1 MPRRAATLGADPI
14 PSCGRERERVEFP
27 RGTSFAAGGL
37 PQIAYSFL
45 PMKRRM
51 LLFAALLLAA
61 ALAATVRATELARF
75 SQVLTVEQ
83 RAAAGLDQLTSDQL
97 AVLDALV
104 RHDDAYAVPSTAAH
118 PRPVR
123 FSQRLNADER
133 RNAGL
138 VHLSADQLARL
149 DALVEQRVPLRVSFV
164 TPAAGATTPTVEV
177 ERVRPQIHGAVTL
190 GMGWGSGGYS
200 EMGGSMV
207 VDYSDP
213 AHGLDV
219 LMGYSEVHTKG
230 AYLYRG
236 CPDTYGGPFGR
247 WR

>member
-1 MPRRAATLGADPI
+1 
-14 PSCGRERERVEFP
+14 
-27 RGTSFAAGGL
+27 
-37 PQIAYSFL
+37 
-45 PMKRRM
+45 MKRRI
-51 LLFAALLLAA
+51 LLLAALLLAA
-61 ALAATVRATELARF
+61 ALAATSRAADFTRF
-75 SQVLTVEQ
+75 SQVLTAEQ
-83 RAAAGLDQLTSDQL
+83 RAATGLDQFTSDQL

-104 RHDDAYAVPSTAAH
+104 RHDDAYAVPSTAEH
-118 PRPVR
+118 PRPAR

-138 VHLSADQLARL
+138 TRLSADQLARL
-149 DALVEQRVPLRVSFV
+149 DALVEQRVPLRGPFV
-164 TPAAGATTPTVEV
+164 APAAGATTPTVET
-177 ERVRPQIHGAVTL
+177 ERVRPQIHGEVTL

-230 AYLYRG
+230 SYLYRG
-236 CPDTYGGPFGR
+236 CPDTYTGAPGR

>member
-1 MPRRAATLGADPI
+1 
-14 PSCGRERERVEFP
+14 
-27 RGTSFAAGGL
+27 
-37 PQIAYSFL
+37 
-45 PMKRRM
+45 MKRRM
-51 LLFAALLLAA
+51 LLLAAALLAA
-61 ALAATVRATELARF
+61 ALAATARATDVARF
-75 SQVLTVEQ
+75 SQVLTAEQ
-83 RAAAGLDQLTSDQL
+83 RAATGLDQLTSDQL

-104 RHDDAYAVPSTAAH
+104 RHDDAYAVPSTPAH
-118 PRPVR
+118 PRPAH

-138 VHLSADQLARL
+138 TRLSADQRARL
-149 DALVEQRVPLRVSFV
+149 DALVEQRVPLRVPVVAPIS
-164 TPAAGATTPTVEV
+164 AATAPTVEV

-213 AHGLDV
+213 AHGLDL

-230 AYLYRG
+230 SYLYRG
-236 CPDTYGGPFGR
+236 CSDTYAGPFGR

>member
-1 MPRRAATLGADPI
+1 MAASVSEWNP
-14 PSCGRERERVEFP
+14 P
-27 RGTSFAAGGL
+27 GTAFAAGGL
-37 PQIAYSFL
+37 PLIAYLHL

-51 LLFAALLLAA
+51 LLLAAWLLAA
-61 ALAATVRATELARF
+61 AWAATVRATDLARF
-75 SQVLTVEQ
+75 SQVLTAEQ
-83 RAAAGLDQLTSDQL
+83 RAATGLDQLTSDQL

-118 PRPVR
+118 PRPAH
-123 FSQRLNADER
+123 FSQRLNVDER

-138 VHLSADQLARL
+138 TRLSADQLARL
-149 DALVEQRVPLRVSFV
+149 DVLVEQRMPLRVPFV
-164 TPAAGATTPTVEV
+164 APAAGATTATVEV

-219 LMGYSEVHTKG
+219 VMGYSEVHTKG
-230 AYLYRG
+230 PAFYRN
-236 CPDTYGGPFGR
+236 CPDGFLPR
-247 WR
+247 R

>member
-1 MPRRAATLGADPI
+1 
-14 PSCGRERERVEFP
+14 
-27 RGTSFAAGGL
+27 
-37 PQIAYSFL
+37 
-45 PMKRRM
+45 MKRPLF
-51 LLFAALLLAA
+51 LLAVALLAV
-61 ALAATVRATELARF
+61 ALTATVRAADFTRF
-75 SQVLTVEQ
+75 SQVLSAEQ
-83 RAAAGLDQLTSDQL
+83 RAATGLDQLTSDQL

-104 RHDDAYAVPSTAAH
+104 RHDDAYAVPSTVAN
-118 PRPVR
+118 PRPAR

-138 VHLSADQLARL
+138 ARLSTDQLTRL
-149 DALVEQRVPLRVSFV
+149 DALVEQRVPLRIPVAAP
-164 TPAAGATTPTVEV
+164 TAGAAAPTMEI

-207 VDYSDP
+207 VDYYDP
-213 AHGLDV
+213 AHNFDL

-230 AYLYRG
+230 GYLYRG
-236 CPDTYGGPFGR
+236 CPDTYTGAPGR

>member
-1 MPRRAATLGADPI
+1 
-14 PSCGRERERVEFP
+14 
-27 RGTSFAAGGL
+27 
-37 PQIAYSFL
+37 
-45 PMKRRM
+45 MKRRM
-51 LLFAALLLAA
+51 LLLAAALLAA
-61 ALAATVRATELARF
+61 ALAATVRATDLTRF
-75 SQVLTVEQ
+75 SQVLTAEQ
-83 RAAAGLDQLTSDQL
+83 RAATGLDQLTSDQL

-104 RHDDAYAVPSTAAH
+104 RRDDAYAVPSTAAH
-118 PRPVR
+118 PRPAR

-138 VHLSADQLARL
+138 ARLSAEELARL
-149 DALVEQRVPLRVSFV
+149 DALVEQRVPVHLPVV
-164 TPAAGATTPTVEV
+164 APAFGATTPTVEV
-177 ERVRPQIHGAVTL
+177 ERVRPQIHGEVTL

-230 AYLYRG
+230 SYLYRG
-236 CPDTYGGPFGR
+236 CPDTFAGASGR

>member
-27 RGTSFAAGGL
+27 RGTAFAAGGL
-37 PQIAYSFL
+37 LRIVYLHL

-51 LLFAALLLAA
+51 LLLAA
-61 ALAATVRATELARF
+61 ALLAVALTAAVRAADFTRF
-75 SQVLTVEQ
+75 SQVLTAEQ
-83 RAAAGLDQLTSDQL
+83 RVATGLDQLTSDQL

-104 RHDDAYAVPSTAAH
+104 RHDDAYAVPSTAEH
-118 PRPVR
+118 PRPAR

-138 VHLSADQLARL
+138 ARLSADQLTRL
-149 DALVEQRVPLRVSFV
+149 DDLVEQRVPLRVPV
-164 TPAAGATTPTVEV
+164 VAPASAATTPTVEV

-207 VDYSDP
+207 IDYSDP
-213 AHGLDV
+213 AHGLDL
-219 LMGYSEVHTKG
+219 LMGLSEVRTKG
-230 AYLYRG
+230 SSLYRG
-236 CPDTYGGPFGR
+236 CPDTYTGPFGR

>member
-1 MPRRAATLGADPI
+1 VAASVSEWNP
-14 PSCGRERERVEFP
+14 P
-27 RGTSFAAGGL
+27 GTAFAAGGL
-37 PQIAYSFL
+37 PLNAYLHL

-51 LLFAALLLAA
+51 LLLAVALLAA
-61 ALAATVRATELARF
+61 ALTATVRGTDLTRF
-75 SQVLTVEQ
+75 SQVLTAEQ
-83 RAAAGLDQLTSDQL
+83 RAATGLDQLTSDQL

-118 PRPVR
+118 PRPAR

-138 VHLSADQLARL
+138 ARLSPDQLNRL
-149 DALVEQRVPLRVSFV
+149 DALVEQRVPVRVPFV
-164 TPAAGATTPTVEV
+164 APAAGASAPAVEI

-207 VDYSDP
+207 VDYYDP
-213 AHGLDV
+213 AHNLDL

-230 AYLYRG
+230 PAYYRS
-236 CPDTYGGPFGR
+236 CPDGFLPR
-247 WR
+247 R

>member
-1 MPRRAATLGADPI
+1 M
-14 PSCGRERERVEFP
+14 
-27 RGTSFAAGGL
+27 
-37 PQIAYSFL
+37 
-45 PMKRRM
+45 
-51 LLFAALLLAA
+51 LLLAA
-61 ALAATVRATELARF
+61 ALLAVALTATVRAADFTRF
-75 SQVLTVEQ
+75 SQVLSAEQ
-83 RAAAGLDQLTSDQL
+83 RAATGLDQLTSDQL

-104 RHDDAYAVPSTAAH
+104 RHDDAYAVPSTPAH
-118 PRPVR
+118 PRPAR

-138 VHLSADQLARL
+138 TRLSADQRARL
-149 DALVEQRVPLRVSFV
+149 DALVEQRVPLHVSFAA
-164 TPAAGATTPTVEV
+164 PAAVAATPTVEV

-207 VDYSDP
+207 VDYYDP
-213 AHGLDV
+213 AHGLDL
-219 LMGYSEVHTKG
+219 LMGYSEVRTKG
-230 AYLYRG
+230 SYLYRG

>member
-1 MPRRAATLGADPI
+1 MAA
-14 PSCGRERERVEFP
+14 SVSEWSS
-27 RGTSFAAGGL
+27 RGTAFAAGGL

-51 LLFAALLLAA
+51 LLLAALLLAA
-61 ALAATVRATELARF
+61 ALTATVRATELSRF
-75 SQVLTVEQ
+75 SRCSPPNNVRPPASINLPPTNSPCLTPSCARRRLR
-83 RAAAGLDQLTSDQL
+83 RALHGGAPAPG
-97 AVLDALV
+97 A
-104 RHDDAYAVPSTAAH
+104 
-118 PRPVR
+118 

-138 VHLSADQLARL
+138 VRLSPDQLTRL
-149 DALVEQRVPLRVSFV
+149 DALVEQRVPLRVSFAA
-164 TPAAGATTPTVEV
+164 PAAGATTPTVEV
-177 ERVRPQIHGAVTL
+177 ERVRPQIHGEVTL

-219 LMGYSEVHTKG
+219 LMGDSEVRTKG
-230 AYLYRG
+230 SYLYRG
-236 CPDTYGGPFGR
+236 CPDTYGGPLGR